1 MTSRRGSPTFFGDG
15 THLEVLSDLADEA
28 LEGELAD
35 EQLGGLL
42 VLPVALKGARDGRVS
57 DVHTEDLARET
68 NPKKQPS
75 FQTGVS
81 PNKLKNDE
89 SKGCDR
95 AGERGGNDDCG
106 CRARHRPRERVAT
119 TLTRDHA
126 TRIPGYPA
134 ARAPSGGCPVRPRPG
149 KTP

>member
-1 MTSRRGSPTFFGDG
+1 MDGAEVGVFEEADHVGFSGFLEGEDGRALESEVVLEFGSDFT
-15 THLEVLSDLADEA
+15 DES

-81 PNKLKNDE
+81 KQAEKRRNQRL
-89 SKGCDR
+89 
-95 AGERGGNDDCG
+95 
-106 CRARHRPRERVAT
+106 
-119 TLTRDHA
+119 
-126 TRIPGYPA
+126 
-134 ARAPSGGCPVRPRPG
+134 
-149 KTP
+149 

>member
-1 MTSRRGSPTFFGDG
+1 MDVLGHDGDALG
-15 THLEVLSDLADEA
+15 VDRAQVGVLEETNEVGLGRLLQGHDGGALEAEVGLEVLGDLADEA

-75 FQTGVS
+75 LQTGVS
-81 PNKLKNDE
+81 KQAEKRRNQRL
-89 SKGCDR
+89 
-95 AGERGGNDDCG
+95 
-106 CRARHRPRERVAT
+106 
-119 TLTRDHA
+119 
-126 TRIPGYPA
+126 
-134 ARAPSGGCPVRPRPG
+134 
-149 KTP
+149 

>member
-1 MTSRRGSPTFFGDG
+1 MLAALEEPVRIERLGALAADAPGKVHVLGHDGDALG
-15 THLEVLSDLADEA
+15 VDGAQVGVLEETNEVGLGRLLEGHDGGALEAQVGLEVLGDLADEA

-81 PNKLKNDE
+81 KQAEKRRNQRL
-89 SKGCDR
+89 
-95 AGERGGNDDCG
+95 
-106 CRARHRPRERVAT
+106 
-119 TLTRDHA
+119 
-126 TRIPGYPA
+126 
-134 ARAPSGGCPVRPRPG
+134 
-149 KTP
+149 

>member
-1 MTSRRGSPTFFGDG
+1 MGQTTVTSRRGSPTFFGDG

-68 NPKKQPS
+68 NPKNQPS

-81 PNKLKNDE
+81 KQAEKRRNQRL
-89 SKGCDR
+89 
-95 AGERGGNDDCG
+95 
-106 CRARHRPRERVAT
+106 
-119 TLTRDHA
+119 
-126 TRIPGYPA
+126 
-134 ARAPSGGCPVRPRPG
+134 
-149 KTP
+149 

>member
-1 MTSRRGSPTFFGDG
+1 VRQTTVTSRRGSPTFFGDG

-68 NPKKQPS
+68 NPKNQLQFPNRS
-75 FQTGVS
+75 FQTSGKTTKPKAVTG
-81 PNKLKNDE
+81 PENA
-89 SKGCDR
+89 
-95 AGERGGNDDCG
+95 AGTTT
-106 CRARHRPRERVAT
+106 AAVERVIA
-119 TLTRDHA
+119 LA
-126 TRIPGYPA
+126 SVSQPP
-134 ARAPSGGCPVRPRPG
+134 
-149 KTP
+149 